1 MTILTRERRKGIF
14 FLEVVSQQSS
24 PRLLIQ
30 LSEWPTEQS
39 RKFHLAHESSH
50 PSFGWLL
57 HFQSTPE
64 AEHVF
69 NLEHSSQVRLWGG
82 GSYYFSSTSRRSSG
96 RKHDLEASNK
106 QPWIKQNSKAR
117 DRGRMKAILQS

>member
-24 PRLLIQ
+24 PRLLLQ

-69 NLEHSSQVRLWGG
+69 NLEHSSQVRLFGG
-82 GSYYFSSTSRRSSG
+82 GGCPIIFLPQAAGAVAGNMIWKQATSNPG
-96 RKHDLEASNK
+96 
-106 QPWIKQNSKAR
+106 
-117 DRGRMKAILQS
+117 